1 METLYA
7 ELNKRAKAA
16 TNRYSAT
23 GDFLQYIYSVCA
35 CDYESS
41 EHPIEVFMNFRHRYF
56 LTVLF
61 IVAEKLY

>member
-1 METLYA
+1 MGLITEKMETLYA

-16 TNRYSAT
+16 TNCYSAT

-41 EHPIEVFMNFRHRYF
+41 EHPIEVFMNRSVYESRCS
-56 LTVLF
+56 
-61 IVAEKLY
+61 